1 MTGSFWNY
9 YRDEMN
15 DDANKRGIKW
25 MGMLSETK
33 EENTN
38 KFAVKGDL
46 KTPVR
51 ICYSSWT

>member
-1 MTGSFWNY
+1 
-9 YRDEMN
+9 
-15 DDANKRGIKW
+15 

-33 EENTN
+33 EKNTN

-51 ICYSSWT
+51 ICYSS